1 MDQFIKIN
9 MDIAWIP
16 FCILLVLPLWVL
28 LLWMLCTYIEIDVID
43 EIEMDELNTADQYH
57 DNRHMPKC
65 YDNISKMV

>member
-43 EIEMDELNTADQYH
+43 EIEMDDLADRYH